1 MFHIRYRGRCR
12 EQAKLEELAMAA
24 FNSTGPPSSD
34 AAARM
39 IDHLNNSDVRWDGTL
54 VGITP
59 TIVGDPARQLL
70 SSGNVVI
77 PKLVSA
83 LEDESKF
90 VVAHVLLTLLS
101 GVEYHTMPWNGL
113 EIDLSPDDEA
123 SFEVGQRFELARRWR
138 AWQQATPRPQ
148 SLPE

>member
-1 MFHIRYRGRCR
+1 
-12 EQAKLEELAMAA
+12 MAE
-24 FNSTGPPSSD
+24 FNSTGPPPSSA

-39 IDHLNNSDVRWDGTL
+39 IDHLNNADIRWDGTL
-54 VGITP
+54 VGTAP
-59 TIVGDPARQLL
+59 TIVSESARQLL
-70 SSGNVVI
+70 SSGDVII

-113 EIDLSPDDEA
+113 TIDLSREDEA
-123 SFEVGQRFELARRWR
+123 SFDVGQRFELARRWR
-138 AWQQATPRPQ
+138 AWQEVTPRPQ
-148 SLPE
+148 SLPA